1 LHALYF
7 ISNKLIF
14 MQLNFQKDLLPHLL
28 GVAIFY
34 SIVVFYFSPLVFE
47 NQVITQ
53 GDILKW
59 EGLAKESLDYRK
71 ATGEE
76 ALWTNSAFGGMPA
89 YFISLEFAGDITN
102 ALVAI
107 LTLGLPHPINGL
119 FFGMLSMYLLLLSYG
134 VRPVFGILGGVAY
147 SFSTYN
153 LLSLA
158 AGHNAKIW
166 AICLIPIIL
175 TGIHLAFERKKIL
188 GAALLA
194 LGLLLQLKFNHV
206 QITYYTLMI
215 AVIYVVVRL
224 SFDWKK
230 EGIQS
235 LSKTIGILAIG
246 ALLAVGGNIGRLA
259 TALEYSPY
267 STRGNSTLEST
278 AAGLDKEYAFSWSN
292 GKLETL
298 TLLVPNFYGGGSQT
312 PLFKNSA
319 SEQALRKNGLEPS
332 QINGFVQAAPTYW
345 GDQPFTG
352 GPIYGGVILVFL
364 AILGIWAAPK
374 ETLITFGAIIILSI
388 LLSWGKNLAWFNY
401 LLFDILPG
409 YNKFRAVS
417 MALGMTLFAIPA
429 LGIIAL
435 ERIIQ
440 TKEIK
445 PLLIAGAVTG
455 GFLILLV
462 MGASLF
468 RFDGAADVDFP
479 EWLVDSLKEDRKSML
494 QSSAWRSFG
503 FVAAA
508 FVLIFFALKQK
519 ISDLILG
526 LSLLTLVTLDIWTV
540 NRPYLNKDSF
550 QENPS
555 ASYFAETPADKKIFS
570 DKGYFRVLDLSES
583 LTASGRA
590 NYRFHSLGGYHGAKL
605 RRYQDL
611 LDNRI
616 SFELNDFVTKAQNG
630 NFDFKGIQNIN
641 MLNTKYILAG
651 AGEEMV
657 FENPEANGAAWIP
670 SEIRYV
676 SSNQEEIDALETLKT
691 RTQATVNQS
700 EYGTISAGS
709 GEINL
714 NSYGPNELK
723 YTAKM
728 SKSGLAVFSEI
739 HYPKGWIATI
749 NEKETPILRVNY
761 LLRGLNLPAGNQEIV
776 FKFSP
781 SSYTST
787 KTPMVIFQ
795 YLIVL
800 ALIFGLYITAKEKNG
815 RV

>member
-1 LHALYF
+1 
-7 ISNKLIF
+7 

-28 GVAIFY
+28 GIALFY
-34 SIVVFYFSPLVFE
+34 AIVVFYFSPLVFD
-47 NQVITQ
+47 NQVMTQ

-71 ATGEE
+71 ATGNE
-76 ALWTNSAFGGMPA
+76 ALWTNSTFGGMPA

-102 ALVAI
+102 ALVSV

-119 FFGMLSMYLLLLSYG
+119 FFGMLSMYLLLLSFG

-175 TGIHLAFERKKIL
+175 TGIHLAFDRKKIL

-194 LGLLLQLKFNHV
+194 LGLLLQLKFNHI

-215 AVIYVVVRL
+215 AVIYVGVRL

-230 EGIQS
+230 EGINS
-235 LSKTIGILAIG
+235 LSKSIGILTIA
-246 ALLAVGGNIGRLA
+246 ALLAIGGNIGRLA

-267 STRGNSTLEST
+267 STRGNATLEST
-278 AAGLDKEYAFSWSN
+278 ASGLDKDYAFSWSN

-332 QINGFVQAAPTYW
+332 QINGFVTAAPTYW

-374 ETLITFGAIIILSI
+374 EALITFGVIIFLSI

-435 ERIIQ
+435 ERIFQ
-440 TKEIK
+440 TKKIK
-445 PLLIAGAVTG
+445 PLLIAGSVTG
-455 GFLILLV
+455 GFLILLAL
-462 MGASLF
+462 GAGLF
-468 RFDGAADVDFP
+468 RFDGAADVNFP
-479 EWLVDSLKEDRKSML
+479 EWLIEALQQDRKTML
-494 QSSAWRSFG
+494 QASAWRSFG
-503 FVAAA
+503 FVAAS

-519 ISDLILG
+519 ISDFALG
-526 LSLLTLVTLDIWTV
+526 LVLLALVTLDLWTV

-550 QENPS
+550 QQNP
-555 ASYFAETPADKKIFS
+555 AANYFAETPADKKIAS
-570 DKGYFRVLDLSES
+570 DQSYFRVLDLSES

-590 NYRFHSLGGYHGAKL
+590 NYRFNSLGGYHGAKL

-611 LDNRI
+611 VDNSI
-616 SFELNDFVTKAQNG
+616 SFELNDFVTKAQKG
-630 NFDFKGIQNIN
+630 DFDFEGIQTIN
-641 MLNTKYILAG
+641 MLNTKYIMAG
-651 AGEEMV
+651 SGENMV

-670 SEIRYV
+670 NEILPIQ
-676 SSNQEEIDALETLKT
+676 SNQAEIDLLQTIQTK
-691 RTQATVNQS
+691 TQATLNTE
-700 EYGTISAGS
+700 EYGSVKAGI
-709 GEINL
+709 GQIKLE
-714 NSYGPNELK
+714 SYGPNELK
-723 YTAKM
+723 YSAKM
-728 SKSGLAVFSEI
+728 LEPGLAVFSEI
-739 HYPKGWIATI
+739 HYPEGWSATI
-749 NEKETPILRVNY
+749 NEKESPILRVNY
-761 LLRGLNLPAGNQEIV
+761 LLRGLDLPAGNQEIV
-776 FKFSP
+776 FRFSP

-787 KTPMVIFQ
+787 KTAMVIFQ

-800 ALIFGLYITAKEKNG
+800 ALIFGLYITAKEKYG